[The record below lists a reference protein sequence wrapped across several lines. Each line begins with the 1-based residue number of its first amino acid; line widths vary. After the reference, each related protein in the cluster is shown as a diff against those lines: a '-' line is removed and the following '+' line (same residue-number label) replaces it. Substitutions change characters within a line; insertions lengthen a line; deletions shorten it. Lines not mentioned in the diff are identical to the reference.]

1 MSVPKLRHVLTVAT
15 ILGITVAIT
24 IYLAVSG
31 GGLAPDEVIYV
42 WPSAIM
48 LMATE
53 TLGQSIEAYL
63 ILAASVALN
72 GVLYMCIA
80 LVAWLPFWLLG
91 SAARRPQSAREV

>member
-1 MSVPKLRHVLTVAT
+1 MSVPKLRHVLPVAM
-15 ILGITVAIT
+15 ILGVTVAIT

-31 GGLAPDEVIYV
+31 GGLAPDEIIYL

-53 TLGQSIEAYL
+53 TLGQSVEAYL

-72 GVLYMCIA
+72 GVLYTCIA
-80 LVAWLPFWLLG
+80 LAAWLPIWLFGG
-91 SAARRPQSAREV
+91 SARRARSTREV